1 MKIRQN
7 LARFTSEHLVMR
19 FAEIGIEQDNA
30 LLRNEIGSFNK
41 LYDEK
46 AAILAELKSRE
57 GDQRTLL
64 LRLYSHPNMQVRL
77 NAAKATLAIEP
88 NEARKQLEA
97 IAASGQGPQAG
108 DAGMSL
114 WTLDEGIFKPT

>member
-46 AAILAELKSRE
+46 AAILAELKNAS
-57 GDQRTLL
+57 QRWPTSPSADPLATTW
-64 LRLYSHPNMQVRL
+64 SQVCGR
-77 NAAKATLAIEP
+77 
-88 NEARKQLEA
+88 
-97 IAASGQGPQAG
+97 
-108 DAGMSL
+108 
-114 WTLDEGIFKPT
+114 